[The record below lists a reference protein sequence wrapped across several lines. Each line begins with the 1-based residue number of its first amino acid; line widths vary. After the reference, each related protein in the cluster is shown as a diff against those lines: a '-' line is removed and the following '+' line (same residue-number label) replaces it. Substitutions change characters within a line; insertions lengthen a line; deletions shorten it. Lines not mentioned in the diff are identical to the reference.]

1 MAFSDSTH
9 QLRGVPQGSE
19 LGPFSV
25 FCLFVSLYTVQHG
38 KIDDKYKVGRHVFTD
53 GLWLYA
59 GFQPNQ
65 AAGDLAVQN
74 FEGCCKEWK
83 AQMVASM
90 LKLNDDKTEAVLCDP
105 KTQQSRVSVNFNFN
119 LWGESDVSLCNL
131 VRNLGLLID
140 SSTTLHHNVSAVVWT
155 CYFHLRTLGKLR
167 PFLTKRASTSVA
179 VSTLLSRLDY
189 CDSCL
194 WGLPGR
200 KLCLL

>member
-1 MAFSDSTH
+1 MTIRPRPFFAIPRLSSPESQLTST
-9 QLRGVPQGSE
+9 SI
-19 LGPFSV
+19 
-25 FCLFVSLYTVQHG
+25 FV
-38 KIDDKYKVGRHVFTD
+38 
-53 GLWLYA
+53 
-59 GFQPNQ
+59 
-65 AAGDLAVQN
+65 
-74 FEGCCKEWK
+74 
-83 AQMVASM
+83 
-90 LKLNDDKTEAVLCDP
+90 
-105 KTQQSRVSVNFNFN
+105 
-119 LWGESDVSLCNL
+119 GESDVSLCNL

-200 KLCLL
+200 KLCLLQLLQNIAPKTHWQKRENAWNLSWNTSRSFMCWPEGSFTGLRLFQWYSSRISSRADFSLKPPRSLRSSSQSYLHVHV